1 MSNARS
7 SPPLA
12 DAPAPWTP
20 TLFDAEPVGFDA
32 ALTGLDHLDLAD
44 GAWVEHLPG
53 WLRGAAAVFDDL
65 ATHVPWR
72 SGRQLMY
79 DHLVDTPRLYGAGRD
94 AVAACALAGP
104 VIDSMATALS
114 RRYGVLLANVG
125 LNYYRDGRDSVA
137 WHGDR
142 VARDR
147 DAAVIAIVSVGGAR
161 PFRLRPRTGGP
172 GHDWRL
178 GGGDLLVMGGTCQ
191 RTWRHAVPKVA
202 SGAPPRIS
210 ISFRHDY

>member
-7 SPPLA
+7 NPPVV
-12 DAPAPWTP
+12 DAPGPWTP
-20 TLFDAEPVGFDA
+20 TLFDIEPVGFDP
-32 ALTGLDHLDLAD
+32 ALAGVSHLDLAD
-44 GAWVEHLPG
+44 GAWVEQLPG
-53 WLRGAAAVFDDL
+53 WLRGAAPVFDDL
-65 ATHVPWR
+65 AAHVPWR

-79 DHLVDTPRLYGAGRD
+79 DHLVDTPRLYGGGRE
-94 AVAACALAGP
+94 AVAECPIAGP
-104 VIDSMATALS
+104 VINALASALS

-125 LNYYRDGRDSVA
+125 LNYYRDGHDSVA

-147 DAAVIAIVSVGGAR
+147 DEATIAIVSVGGAR
-161 PFRLRPRTGGP
+161 PFRLRPRHGGP
-172 GHDWRL
+172 SLDWRL
-178 GGGDLLVMGGTCQ
+178 GGGDLIVMGGTCQ

-202 SGAPPRIS
+202 AGPPRIS